1 MFGKISDV
9 NLMNSNFGEPMIN
22 GMYSERFKKVL
33 QFSREEAARLGHSYI
48 GTEHLLL
55 GIIREGGG
63 GAVEIMKSA
72 RVDPHEIRRT
82 IEDMLDAGET
92 TYFLGHIIMT
102 ARANKAIE
110 QSAAE
115 AKSLGAQR
123 IGTEH
128 LLLAMAKEG
137 KSLAAQVLL
146 MFDLTYNDALN
157 LIGHLSSSGGLKDR
171 PGARREPLP
180 SGGKTPALDQF
191 GRDITKLALDNR
203 LDPVIGRL
211 GEIERVAQILCRR
224 RKNNPVLI
232 GEPGVGKTAI
242 VEGLAQRIIAKD
254 VPYLLQGKRVVSL
267 DLTGLVAG
275 TKYRGQ
281 FEERIKAVLDEIAGD
296 GETILFIDELHTLV
310 GAGGAEGAL
319 DASNILKPM
328 LANGELQCIGATTL
342 EEYRKHIEKDGA
354 LERRF
359 QTITVDPPNPEE
371 TLDILRGLK
380 RHYEDHHKVTI
391 TPEAL
396 EAAVRFADRFIQG
409 RYQPDKSI
417 DLIDEAGAM
426 VNLAGYVK
434 PNHLIQLELEIVDLE
449 RSKEAAISSQE
460 FERAARLRD
469 KIRNGRLKFEKEEE
483 DWHRAREENR
493 PEVTVSDIAR
503 VASRMTGIPITE
515 IGKEDAK
522 RLLDIEV
529 VIGREI
535 VGQDEAIGVIS
546 SAIRRSRAG
555 LGNPNRPVGSFLFM
569 GPSGV
574 GKTHMAKV
582 LTRFLFGSEDALV
595 RIDMSEYMEKFS
607 VSRLVGAPPGYVG
620 YDEGG
625 ALTEK
630 VRRHPYSVVLFDE
643 VEKAHPEVFGILLQI
658 LEDGI
663 LTDSFGRRIN
673 FKNTIVIMTSNIGT
687 KHIVNSQLGF
697 DSDSN
702 APDYEDAKRD
712 MLRELKKT
720 MRPEL
725 LNRLDHV
732 VVFRPLSLDEIEKIV
747 DLEIAEV
754 NARIKHKEMRI
765 ELSDESLHWIAK
777 KGFDPNMGARP
788 LKKAIQKYIEDPLSS
803 QLVGGD
809 MPWES
814 VIFVDLAEDD
824 DFLIFRAVKPDKGA
838 EKDETEPAES
848 VES

>member
-1 MFGKISDV
+1 
-9 NLMNSNFGEPMIN
+9 MIN
-22 GMYSERFKKVL
+22 GMYSDRYKKVL
-33 QFSREEAARLGHSYI
+33 QYAREEAARLGHSYI

-55 GIIREGGG
+55 GIIREGSGN
-63 GAVEIMKSA
+63 ATEVMRMAS
-72 RVDPHEIRRT
+72 VDPQEVRRT
-82 IEDMLDAGET
+82 IEDMLDAGDT

-110 QSAAE
+110 QSAVE
-115 AKSLGAQR
+115 AKNMGLQK

-128 LLLAMAKEG
+128 LLLAMIREG

-146 MFDLTYNDALN
+146 MFELTYEEGLR
-157 LIGHLSSSGGLKDR
+157 LISQIGSSGGLKER
-171 PGARREPLP
+171 PAPTRRDNPAP
-180 SGGKTPALDQF
+180 YGGKTPALDQF
-191 GRDITKLALDNR
+191 GRDITRYAKEKR
-203 LDPVIGRL
+203 LDPVIGRT
-211 GEIERVAQILCRR
+211 GEIERLAQILCRR
-224 RKNNPVLI
+224 KKNNPVLI

-254 VPYLLQGKRVVSL
+254 VPYLLQNRRVVSL

-296 GETILFIDELHTLV
+296 NETILFIDELHTLV

-328 LANGELQCIGATTL
+328 LANGEIQCIGATTL

-380 RHYEDHHKVTI
+380 KHYEDHHKVTI
-391 TPEAL
+391 TPDAL
-396 EAAVRFADRFIQG
+396 EGAVRYADRFIQG

-434 PNHLIQLELEIVDLE
+434 PRHLIELEMDIAELE
-449 RSKEAAISSQE
+449 RAKEVAISSQE

-469 KIRNGRLKFEKEEE
+469 KIRNARIKFEKEEE
-483 DWHRAREENR
+483 DWHKAREENR
-493 PEVTVSDIAR
+493 PNVTADDIGR
-503 VASRMTGIPITE
+503 VASKMTGIPISE

-522 RLLDIEV
+522 RLLEIEK
-529 VIGREI
+529 VIGREV
-535 VGQDEAIGVIS
+535 VGQDEAIQVVS

-582 LTRFLFGSEDALV
+582 LTQFLFGSEDALIRV
-595 RIDMSEYMEKFS
+595 DMSEYMEKFS
-607 VSRLVGAPPGYVG
+607 ISRLVGAPPGYVG

-625 ALTEK
+625 ALTEQ
-630 VRRHPYSVVLFDE
+630 VRRHPYSVVLLDE
-643 VEKAHPEVFGILLQI
+643 IEKAHPEVFGILLQI

-663 LTDSFGRRIN
+663 LTDSFGRRVN
-673 FKNTIVIMTSNIGT
+673 FKNTIIIMTSNIGT
-687 KHIVNSQLGF
+687 KHLINKQLGF
-697 DSDSN
+697 DSSEQM
-702 APDYEDAKRD
+702 PEYEDSKRD
-712 MLRELKKT
+712 MIRELKKA

-725 LNRLDHV
+725 LNRIDHV
-732 VVFRPLSLDEIEKIV
+732 VVFRPLGIEDIESIV

-754 NARIKHKEMRI
+754 NRRVKHKDMTLD
-765 ELSDESLHWIAK
+765 LSEESRKWLAE

-788 LKKAIQKYIEDPLSS
+788 LKKAIQKYVEDPLSAK
-803 QLVGGD
+803 LVAGD
-809 MPWES
+809 IPWDA
-814 VIFVDLAEDD
+814 VIFVDLDTNEDR
-824 DFLIFRAVKPDKGA
+824 LIFRPILP
-838 EKDETEPAES
+838 EKKSEEGETETADS

>member
-1 MFGKISDV
+1 
-9 NLMNSNFGEPMIN
+9 
-22 GMYSERFKKVL
+22 MYSERFKKVL
-33 QFSREEAARLGHSYI
+33 QYAREEAARLGHSYI

-55 GIIREGGG
+55 GIIREGSGN
-63 GAVEIMKSA
+63 AIEVMRLA
-72 RVDPHEIRRT
+72 HVDPQEVRRT

-110 QSAAE
+110 QSATE
-115 AKSLGAQR
+115 AKNLGLQK

-128 LLLAMAKEG
+128 LLLAMIREG

-146 MFDLTYNDALN
+146 MFELTYNEALR
-157 LIGHLSSSGGLKDR
+157 LIGRVDESGGLKDR
-171 PGARREPLP
+171 PSPRRDKQSP
-180 SGGKTPALDQF
+180 SSGKTPALDQF
-191 GRDITKLALDNR
+191 GRDITQNAREKR
-203 LDPVIGRL
+203 LDPVIGRMA
-211 GEIERVAQILCRR
+211 EIERVAQILCRR
-224 RKNNPVLI
+224 KKNNPVLI

-242 VEGLAQRIIAKD
+242 VEGLAQRIVAKD
-254 VPYLLQGKRVVSL
+254 VPYLLQNRRVVSL

-296 GETILFIDELHTLV
+296 GETILFVDELHTLV

-328 LANGELQCIGATTL
+328 LANGEIQCIGATTL

-380 RHYEDHHKVTI
+380 KHYEDHHKVTI
-391 TPEAL
+391 TPDSL
-396 EAAVRFADRFIQG
+396 EAAVRYADRFIQG

-434 PNHLIQLELEIVDLE
+434 PRHLIDLELDIAELE

-469 KIRNGRLKFEKEEE
+469 KIRNARIRFEKEEE
-483 DWHRAREENR
+483 DWHRTREENR
-493 PEVTVSDIAR
+493 PEVTVDDIAR
-503 VASRMTGIPITE
+503 VASKITGIPISE

-522 RLLDIEV
+522 RLLEIEKALGRQIIGQNEAIEV
-529 VIGREI
+529 T
-535 VGQDEAIGVIS
+535 S

-582 LTRFLFGSEDALV
+582 LTQFLFGTEDALV
-595 RIDMSEYMEKFS
+595 RVDMSEYMEKFS
-607 VSRLVGAPPGYVG
+607 ISRLVGAPPGYVG

-625 ALTEK
+625 SLTEQ

-643 VEKAHPEVFGILLQI
+643 IEKAHPEVFGILLQI

-663 LTDSFGRRIN
+663 LTDSFGRRVN

-687 KHIVNSQLGF
+687 KHLISKQLGF
-697 DSDSN
+697 DSGGDI
-702 APDYEDAKRD
+702 PDYADAKRD
-712 MLRELKKT
+712 MIRELKKT

-725 LNRLDHV
+725 LNRIDHV
-732 VVFRPLSLDEIEKIV
+732 VVFRPLQLEDIEKIV

-754 NARIKHKEMRI
+754 NRRVKHKEMMLD
-765 ELSDESLHWIAK
+765 LSEESRKWLAE
-777 KGFDPNMGARP
+777 KGYDPNMGARP
-788 LKKAIQKYIEDPLSS
+788 LKKAIQKYVEDPLSA
-803 QLVGGD
+803 QLVAGNI
-809 MPWES
+809 PWDS
-814 VIFVDLAEDD
+814 VIFIDLNKDEDK
-824 DFLIFRAVKPDKGA
+824 LIFRPIQPDKKHGN
-838 EKDETEPAES
+838 EEDETETADSIEG
-848 VES
+848 

>member
-1 MFGKISDV
+1 
-9 NLMNSNFGEPMIN
+9 MIN

-33 QFSREEAARLGHSYI
+33 QYAREEAARLGHSYI

-55 GIIREGGG
+55 GIIREGSGN
-63 GAVEIMKSA
+63 AVEVMHLA
-72 RVDPHEIRRT
+72 HVDPHEVRRT

-110 QSAAE
+110 QSATE
-115 AKSLGAQR
+115 ASNLGLQK

-128 LLLAMAKEG
+128 LLLAMIREG

-146 MFDLTYNDALN
+146 MFELTYNEALK
-157 LIGHLSSSGGLKDR
+157 LIGQVGSSGGLKDR
-171 PGARREPLP
+171 PVFRRETQPTG
-180 SGGKTPALDQF
+180 GGKTPALDQF
-191 GRDITKLALDNR
+191 GRDITKNARDNR
-203 LDPVIGRL
+203 LDPVIGRTS
-211 GEIERVAQILCRR
+211 EIERVAQILCRR
-224 RKNNPVLI
+224 KKNNPVLI

-242 VEGLAQRIIAKD
+242 VEGLAQRIVAKD
-254 VPYLLQGKRVVSL
+254 VPYLLQNRRVVSL

-296 GETILFIDELHTLV
+296 GETILFVDELHTLV

-328 LANGELQCIGATTL
+328 LANGDIQCIGATTL

-380 RHYEDHHKVTI
+380 KHYEDHHKVTI
-391 TPEAL
+391 TSESL
-396 EAAVRFADRFIQG
+396 EAAVRYADRFIQG

-434 PNHLIQLELEIVDLE
+434 PRHLIDLELDIAELE

-469 KIRNGRLKFEKEEE
+469 KIRNARIRFEKEEE
-483 DWHRAREENR
+483 DWHRSREENR
-493 PEVTVSDIAR
+493 PEVTVDDIAR
-503 VASRMTGIPITE
+503 VASKMTGIPISE

-522 RLLDIEV
+522 RLLEIEKV
-529 VIGREI
+529 LGRQIIG
-535 VGQDEAIGVIS
+535 QNEAIDVIS

-582 LTRFLFGSEDALV
+582 LTQFLFGSEDALV
-595 RIDMSEYMEKFS
+595 RVDMSEYMEKFS
-607 VSRLVGAPPGYVG
+607 ISRLVGAPPGYVG

-625 ALTEK
+625 ALTEQ

-643 VEKAHPEVFGILLQI
+643 IEKAHPEVFGILLQI

-663 LTDSFGRRIN
+663 LTDSFGRRVN

-687 KHIVNSQLGF
+687 KHLINTQLGF
-697 DSDSN
+697 GSGSEI
-702 APDYEDAKRD
+702 PDYEDAKRD
-712 MLRELKKT
+712 MIRELKKS

-725 LNRLDHV
+725 LNRIDHV
-732 VVFRPLSLDEIEKIV
+732 VVFKPLNLEDIERIV

-754 NARIKHKEMRI
+754 NRRVQHKDMSLD
-765 ELSDESLHWIAK
+765 LSGESRHWLAE
-777 KGFDPNMGARP
+777 KGYDPNMGARP
-788 LKKAIQKYIEDPLSS
+788 LKKAIQKYVEDPLSA
-803 QLVGGD
+803 QLVAGD
-809 MPWES
+809 IPWDS
-814 VIFVDLAEDD
+814 VIFVDLDMEEDH
-824 DFLIFRAVKPDKGA
+824 LIFRPIKPEQQPEEDTA
-838 EKDETEPAES
+838 ETADS
-848 VES
+848 VEG